1 VSDTSTYK
9 NAIWIFG
16 DQHPAHALSCNG
28 DPNLNT
34 PQQYERK
41 RLHDRLAGWIDETGD
56 TFALPEL

>member
-1 VSDTSTYK
+1 MQERTVSDTSTFNK

-34 PQQYERK
+34 P
-41 RLHDRLAGWIDETGD
+41 HSDSVDRPWRGVATVDG
-56 TFALPEL
+56 